1 MIEQI
6 KIAKVWHISNNE
18 LKCSNKKVSIST
30 YNNVEIATLKEERN
44 YDVQE
49 FLIKDENNEY
59 WSLGIAPIRLNLF
72 IADSNSYLTEKEIIE
87 KYRNDITEAYKNIDL
102 KAFWIKK
109 INENRYFNKCE
120 LEYIQ
125 RFYPDIYEQAK
136 KSREIFLEN
145 KNNEK
150 EKERIDRERKQQDE
164 VKNTNDIFKRKLKE
178 IKYKIF
184 IGETIPIENF
194 EFYKDDKYENGK
206 TIQNNILY
214 LAKYYGIEIPIA
226 TQGFINNRLVNYNFK
241 TGLFAYKITDKNK
254 KYSSKMGIY
263 LKEILEKVQEEYREK
278 FRSKGQEKVKVR

>member
-6 KIAKVWHISNNE
+6 KIARVWHILNNE

-44 YDVQE
+44 YDIQE

-72 IADSNSYLTEKEIIE
+72 IGDSNSYLTEKEEIE
-87 KYRNDITEAYKNIDL
+87 KYRQDITEAYKNIDL
-102 KAFWIKK
+102 KAFWMKK
-109 INENRYFNKCE
+109 IKENRYFNKCE
-120 LEYIQ
+120 LEYIN

-136 KSREIFLEN
+136 KSRENFLEN

-150 EKERIDRERKQQDE
+150 EKERIERERKQQEE

-178 IKYKIF
+178 TKYRIF
-184 IGETIPIENF
+184 IGETVPIENF

-214 LAKYYGIEIPIA
+214 LAKYYGIDIPIA

-241 TGLFAYKITDKNK
+241 TGLFAYKIPDKNK

>member
-6 KIAKVWHISNNE
+6 KIARVWHISNNE

-49 FLIKDENNEY
+49 FLIKDKNNEY

-72 IADSNSYLTEKEIIE
+72 VGDSNSYLSEKEKIE
-87 KYRNDITEAYKNIDL
+87 RYRQDITEAYKKIDL
-102 KAFWIKK
+102 KAFWVKK
-109 INENRYFNKCE
+109 INEGRYFNKCE
-120 LEYIQ
+120 LEYIH
-125 RFYPDIYEQAK
+125 RFFADIYEQAR
-136 KSREIFLEN
+136 KSRETYIENINRRKEQEKLE
-145 KNNEK
+145 
-150 EKERIDRERKQQDE
+150 RERKQKED
-164 VKNTNDIFKRKLKE
+164 VKCTNNIFKRKLRE
-178 IKYKIF
+178 TKYKIF

-206 TIQNNILY
+206 TVQNNILY
-214 LAKYYGIEIPIA
+214 LAKYYGIDIPIA

-263 LKEILEKVQEEYREK
+263 LRDILEKVQEEYREK
-278 FRSKGQEKVKVR
+278 FKTKGQEKSKVK

>member
-6 KIAKVWHISNNE
+6 KIARVWHISNNE

-49 FLIKDENNEY
+49 FLIKDKNNEY

-72 IADSNSYLTEKEIIE
+72 IGDSNSYLSEKEKIE
-87 KYRNDITEAYKNIDL
+87 RYRQDITEAYKKIDL
-102 KAFWIKK
+102 KAFWVKK
-109 INENRYFNKCE
+109 INEGRYFNKCE
-120 LEYIQ
+120 LEYIH
-125 RFYPDIYEQAK
+125 RFFPDIYEQAR
-136 KSREIFLEN
+136 KSRETYIENINRGKEQEKLE
-145 KNNEK
+145 
-150 EKERIDRERKQQDE
+150 RERKQKEE
-164 VKNTNDIFKRKLKE
+164 VKCTNNIFKRKLKE
-178 IKYKIF
+178 TKYKIF

-206 TIQNNILY
+206 TVQNNILY
-214 LAKYYGIEIPIA
+214 LAKYYGIDIPIA

-254 KYSSKMGIY
+254 KYSSQMGIY
-263 LKEILEKVQEEYREK
+263 LKDILEKVQEEYREK
-278 FRSKGQEKVKVR
+278 FKTKGQEKSKVK

>member
-6 KIAKVWHISNNE
+6 KIARVWHISNNE

-49 FLIKDENNEY
+49 FLIKDKNNEY

-72 IADSNSYLTEKEIIE
+72 IGDSNSYLSEKEKIE
-87 KYRNDITEAYKNIDL
+87 RYRQDITEAYKKIDL
-102 KAFWIKK
+102 KAFWVKK
-109 INENRYFNKCE
+109 INEGRYFNKCE
-120 LEYIQ
+120 LEYIH
-125 RFYPDIYEQAK
+125 RFFPDIYEQAR
-136 KSREIFLEN
+136 KSRETYIENINRGKEQEKLE
-145 KNNEK
+145 
-150 EKERIDRERKQQDE
+150 RERKQKEE
-164 VKNTNDIFKRKLKE
+164 VKCTNNIFKRKLKE
-178 IKYKIF
+178 TKYKIF

-206 TIQNNILY
+206 TVQNNILY
-214 LAKYYGIEIPIA
+214 LAKYYGIDIPIA

-254 KYSSKMGIY
+254 KYSSQMGIY
-263 LKEILEKVQEEYREK
+263 LKYILEKVQEEYREK
-278 FRSKGQEKVKVR
+278 FKTKGQEKSKVK